1 MTILINITVKQSL
14 LTMLKKVFES
24 HKYLICAGLSTFSL
38 IFTSI
43 SVISI
48 SKSLKQVSTNLA
60 PIAIWAES
68 QNECITKTFRI
79 DGINT
84 QGIPSK
90 VWSCNGGG
98 K

>member
-1 MTILINITVKQSL
+1 MM
-14 LTMLKKVFES
+14 MLKELFHM

-38 IFTSI
+38 VISSI

-48 SKSLKQVSTNLA
+48 SKSVNELSTA
-60 PIAIWAES
+60 IEPISTWAVS

-79 DGINT
+79 DGKNT
-84 QGIPSK
+84 KGMPSK

-98 K
+98 D

>member
-1 MTILINITVKQSL
+1 
-14 LTMLKKVFES
+14 MLKGLFEN

-48 SKSLKQVSTNLA
+48 SKSVNEVSTALK
-60 PIAIWAES
+60 PISIWAVN
-68 QNECITKTFRI
+68 QNECITKTWRI
-79 DGINT
+79 NGINT
-84 QGIPSK
+84 KGMPSK

-98 K
+98 D

>member
-1 MTILINITVKQSL
+1 
-14 LTMLKKVFES
+14 MLKDLFDNN
-24 HKYLICAGLSTFSL
+24 KYLICAGLSTFSL

-43 SVISI
+43 SIISL
-48 SKSLKQVSTNLA
+48 SKSVNEMSTELE
-60 PIAIWAES
+60 PISAWAES

-79 DGINT
+79 NGKNT

-98 K
+98 D

>member
-1 MTILINITVKQSL
+1 
-14 LTMLKKVFES
+14 MLKELFDS

-43 SVISI
+43 SIISI
-48 SKSLKQVSTNLA
+48 SKSVKEVSSSLE
-60 PIAIWAES
+60 PISIWADS

-98 K
+98 E